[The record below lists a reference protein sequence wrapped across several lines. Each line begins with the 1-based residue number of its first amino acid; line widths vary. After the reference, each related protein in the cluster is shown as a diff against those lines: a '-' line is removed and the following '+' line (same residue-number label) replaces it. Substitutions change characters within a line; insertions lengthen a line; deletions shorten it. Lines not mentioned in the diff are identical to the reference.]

1 MGLDMYLSARKHFE
15 KVNWHTLQANDE
27 LTYNSP
33 EAVYPQFNDLMEL
46 TQLTDVATDM
56 YGATVEVTCAY
67 WRKANQIHN
76 WFVTNV
82 QGGEDNCGEYYVPQ
96 DKLIELLAI
105 CKHSLETKD
114 PNIKEKGPGWP
125 TMDGNIVGVGVATE
139 GFVGYYPIGH
149 EVGSNMD
156 YKMVMDWVQDIVSG
170 PGDKI
175 FHNSSYD
182 VGWLRAHGVNIKN
195 GRIIDTMIAAAIV
208 DENRFSYSLNSL
220 GFDWLGETK
229 SEQEL
234 KEAAADWGLD
244 AKQELY
250 KLPAQY
256 VGFYAEQ
263 DASLTLKLWQYL
275 KFKIYDNSLQ
285 TIFDL
290 ETKLTPILIAMRAK
304 GIRVNVTQAEKL
316 KLEFLEKEK
325 TLLHQLNKEC
335 GLNVEIWEA
344 RSIAKA
350 FDKLKIDYPRTEKT
364 KEPSFTANW
373 LLNCSAPIAKYLR
386 EAREI
391 NKFTSTFIDSIIKYQ
406 HKGRIHAEI
415 NQLRSDSGGTVSGRL
430 SMSNPNLQQVPAK
443 NKEFGPKIRSIFKPD
458 NDLLWGSFD
467 YSQQEPRLVAHY
479 AYTVGFKGSEQL
491 IKAYEK
497 DDADFHQTVADM
509 AGIPRGQAKT
519 INLGLFYGMG
529 AKKLSAQLGIGEEEA
544 KKLLDAYNKKV
555 PFVKQLASKCQES
568 AETNGSIRTIRGRRC
583 RFDKWEVASWG
594 LNKSTTYDDAV
605 QKYGVNNIRR
615 SGTFKALNRLIQGSA
630 ADQVKQAMI
639 DCNNA
644 GFLPMLQIHDELCF
658 SVRESKDSEQIKKI
672 MESSISELVV
682 PSKVDVAIGK
692 DWGDA

>member
-1 MGLDMYLSARKHFE
+1 MSHQINFIFKESDWTPPTHF
-15 KVNWHTLQANDE
+15 
-27 LTYNSP
+27 P
-33 EAVYPQFNDLMEL
+33 DLKNAKE
-46 TQLTDVATDM
+46 
-56 YGATVEVTCAY
+56 
-67 WRKANQIHN
+67 I
-76 WFVTNV
+76 
-82 QGGEDNCGEYYVPQ
+82 
-96 DKLIELLAI
+96 AI
-105 CKHSLETKD
+105 DLETKD

-373 LLNCSAPIAKYLR
+373 LLNCNAPIAKYLR

>member
-1 MGLDMYLSARKHFE
+1 MSHQINFIFKESDWTPPTHFPDLKHAKE
-15 KVNWHTLQANDE
+15 
-27 LTYNSP
+27 
-33 EAVYPQFNDLMEL
+33 
-46 TQLTDVATDM
+46 
-56 YGATVEVTCAY
+56 
-67 WRKANQIHN
+67 I
-76 WFVTNV
+76 
-82 QGGEDNCGEYYVPQ
+82 
-96 DKLIELLAI
+96 AI
-105 CKHSLETKD
+105 DLETKD
-114 PNIKEKGPGWP
+114 PNIKDKGPGWP
-125 TMDGNIVGVGVATE
+125 TMDGNIVGVGIAAD
-139 GFVGYYPIGH
+139 GFCGYYPISH
-149 EVGSNMD
+149 ETGSNMD
-156 YKMVMDWVQDIVSG
+156 YKMVLDWVQDIVSG

-175 FHNSSYD
+175 FHNASYD
-182 VGWLRAHGVNIKN
+182 VGWLRAHGILIKQ

-208 DENRFSYSLNSL
+208 DENRYSYSLNSL

-250 KLPAQY
+250 RLPAQY

-263 DASLTLKLWQYL
+263 DAALTLKLWQYL
-275 KFKIYDNSLQ
+275 KFKIYENSLG
-285 TIFDL
+285 TVFDL
-290 ETKLTPILIAMRAK
+290 ETKLLPILIQMRAK
-304 GIRVNVTQAEKL
+304 GIRVNLTQAEKL
-316 KLEFLEKEK
+316 KQEFFDKEK
-325 TLLHQLNKEC
+325 VLISQIKKES
-335 GLNVEIWEA
+335 GMDVEIWEA

-350 FDKLKIDYPRTEKT
+350 FDKLKVDYPRTEKT

-373 LLNCSAPIAKYLR
+373 LLNCKAPLAKYLR

-415 NQLRSDSGGTVSGRL
+415 NQLKSDSGGTVSGRL

-479 AYTVGFKGSEQL
+479 AYTVGFKGSDTL

-509 AGIPRGQAKT
+509 AGIPRSQAKT
-519 INLGLFYGMG
+519 INLGIFYGMG
-529 AKKLSAQLGIGEEEA
+529 AKKLSVQLGIGEDEA
-544 KKLLDAYNKKV
+544 KKLLAEYNQKV
-555 PFVKQLASKCQES
+555 PFVKQLATMCQES
-568 AETNGSIRTIRGRRC
+568 AEKSGFVRTIRGRRC
-583 RFDKWEVASWG
+583 RFDKWEPASWG

-605 QKYGVNNIRR
+605 QKFGVNNIRR
-615 SGTFKALNRLIQGSA
+615 AGTFKALNRLIQGSA

-639 DCNNA
+639 DCNDA
-644 GFLPMLQIHDELCF
+644 GYLPMLQIHDELCF
-658 SVRESKDSEQIKKI
+658 SVRPTKDADEIKKI
-672 MESSISELVV
+672 MEKSVPELKV

-692 DWGDA
+692 DWGSAE

>member
-1 MGLDMYLSARKHFE
+1 
-15 KVNWHTLQANDE
+15 
-27 LTYNSP
+27 
-33 EAVYPQFNDLMEL
+33 
-46 TQLTDVATDM
+46 
-56 YGATVEVTCAY
+56 
-67 WRKANQIHN
+67 
-76 WFVTNV
+76 
-82 QGGEDNCGEYYVPQ
+82 
-96 DKLIELLAI
+96 
-105 CKHSLETKD
+105 
-114 PNIKEKGPGWP
+114 
-125 TMDGNIVGVGVATE
+125 
-139 GFVGYYPIGH
+139 
-149 EVGSNMD
+149 
-156 YKMVMDWVQDIVSG
+156 
-170 PGDKI
+170 
-175 FHNSSYD
+175 
-182 VGWLRAHGVNIKN
+182 
-195 GRIIDTMIAAAIV
+195 
-208 DENRFSYSLNSL
+208 
-220 GFDWLGETK
+220 
-229 SEQEL
+229 
-234 KEAAADWGLD
+234 
-244 AKQELY
+244 
-250 KLPAQY
+250 
-256 VGFYAEQ
+256 
-263 DASLTLKLWQYL
+263 
-275 KFKIYDNSLQ
+275 
-285 TIFDL
+285 
-290 ETKLTPILIAMRAK
+290 MRAK

-325 TLLHQLNKEC
+325 TLLHQLNKES

-373 LLNCSAPIAKYLR
+373 LLNCNAPIAKYLR

>member
-1 MGLDMYLSARKHFE
+1 MSHQINFIFKESDWTPPTHF
-15 KVNWHTLQANDE
+15 
-27 LTYNSP
+27 P
-33 EAVYPQFNDLMEL
+33 DLKNAKE
-46 TQLTDVATDM
+46 
-56 YGATVEVTCAY
+56 
-67 WRKANQIHN
+67 I
-76 WFVTNV
+76 
-82 QGGEDNCGEYYVPQ
+82 
-96 DKLIELLAI
+96 AI
-105 CKHSLETKD
+105 DLETKD

-125 TMDGNIVGVGVATE
+125 TMDGNVVGIAIAADS
-139 GFVGYYPIGH
+139 FVGYYPIAH
-149 EVGSNMD
+149 ETGSNMD
-156 YKMVMDWVQDIVSG
+156 YKMVLDWVQEIVNG

-175 FHNSSYD
+175 FHNASYD
-182 VGWLRAHGVNIKN
+182 VGWLRAHGILIKQ
-195 GRIIDTMIAAAIV
+195 GRIIDTMIAAAVV
-208 DENRFSYSLNSL
+208 DENRYSYSLNSL

-263 DASLTLKLWQYL
+263 DAALTLKLWQYL
-275 KFKIYDNSLQ
+275 KFKIYENSLE
-285 TIFDL
+285 TIFDI
-290 ETKLTPILIAMRAK
+290 ETKLLPILIEMRAK
-304 GIRVNVTQAEKL
+304 GIRVNLTQAEKL
-316 KLEFLEKEK
+316 KKEFFDKEK
-325 TLLHQLNKEC
+325 ILISQIKKES
-335 GLNVEIWEA
+335 GMDIEIWEA

-350 FDKLKIDYPRTEKT
+350 FDKLKVDYPRTEKT
-364 KEPSFTANW
+364 KEPSFTSNW
-373 LLNCSAPIAKYLR
+373 LLNCKAPLAKYLR

-415 NQLRSDSGGTVSGRL
+415 NQLKSDSGGTVSGRL

-479 AYTVGFKGSEQL
+479 AYTVGFKGSEKL

-497 DDADFHQTVADM
+497 DDADFHQTVAEM
-509 AGIPRGQAKT
+509 AGIPRSQAKT

-529 AKKLSAQLGIGEEEA
+529 AKKLSAQLGIGEDDA
-544 KKLLDAYNKKV
+544 KKLLAEYNQKV
-555 PFVKQLASKCQES
+555 PFVKQLATMCQDS
-568 AETNGSIRTIRGRRC
+568 ADKNGSIRTIRGRRC
-583 RFDKWEVASWG
+583 RFDKWEPATWG

-605 QKYGVNNIRR
+605 QKFGVNNIRR
-615 SGTFKALNRLIQGSA
+615 AGTFKALNRLIQGSA

-639 DCNNA
+639 DCHAA
-644 GFLPMLQIHDELCF
+644 GYLPMLQIHDELCF
-658 SVRESKDSEQIKKI
+658 SVRPSKDADQIKEI
-672 MESSISELVV
+672 MEKSISELKV

-692 DWGDA
+692 DWGSAE